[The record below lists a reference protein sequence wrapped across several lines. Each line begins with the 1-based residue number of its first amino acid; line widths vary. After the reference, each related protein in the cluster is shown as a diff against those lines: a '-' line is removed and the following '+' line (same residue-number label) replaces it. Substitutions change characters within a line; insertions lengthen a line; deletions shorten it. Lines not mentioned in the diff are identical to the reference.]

1 MVDME
6 EQKAYL
12 ERFLL
17 IKGQRTWY
25 HSDKKR
31 NNWGFKQ
38 GQEVSKYV
46 CMYVAHK
53 KNGEE
58 NWIEPGNMDSLQS
71 ISGFQRWNKVQ
82 FTLVGDRNSKEDYRE
97 AF

>member
-17 IKGQRTWY
+17 IEAQRTWY
-25 HSDKKR
+25 HSDNKK

-46 CMYVAHK
+46 C
-53 KNGEE
+53 GTQEE
-58 NWIEPGNMDSLQS
+58 RGGKL
-71 ISGFQRWNKVQ
+71 
-82 FTLVGDRNSKEDYRE
+82 DRAWEYGQLTIYFRIPEVK
-97 AF
+97 

>member
-17 IKGQRTWY
+17 IEAQRTWY

-38 GQEVSKYV
+38 GQGVSKYV
-46 CMYVAHK
+46 YDTQEGLEGKPDRAWEY
-53 KNGEE
+53 GQLT
-58 NWIEPGNMDSLQS
+58 IYFRIPGV
-71 ISGFQRWNKVQ
+71 K
-82 FTLVGDRNSKEDYRE
+82 
-97 AF
+97 